1 MDAEMEPKMRRLLLT
16 ALLATTIPA
25 TAVLAQAPP
34 QPEPQ
39 QKQARPARP
48 SPETLGRLQ
57 DGRIAMMKE
66 ALKLNDAQLKLWAPL
81 EQQIRARYAARQ
93 QARQDREQRRQQGAA
108 APSPTDRLDR
118 ATQRMTQRAER
129 MQKYAAAFKPFY
141 QSLSDDQKAVASI
154 VLRDTRVG
162 HRGHGRR
169 WAMRGAPE
177 APQPPAKQ

>member
-1 MDAEMEPKMRRLLLT
+1 MRRFLVT
-16 ALLATTIPA
+16 ALLAMAIPA

-39 QKQARPARP
+39 QKQARPRP

-93 QARQDREQRRQQGAA
+93 QARQDRQQRRQQGAA

-118 ATQRMTQRAER
+118 ASQRMTQRAEG

-141 QSLSDDQKAVASI
+141 QSLSDDQKAVARI
-154 VLRDTRVG
+154 VLRDKRVG
-162 HRGHGRR
+162 GRGHGRR

-177 APQPPAKQ
+177 ASQPPAKQ